1 MLDLFAITLLRI
13 FRFFGIISFLTI
25 VSLSIYSIIIVL
37 LNLFFDYNYYKCIET
52 FIFFIYNLFTLSDL
66 NNNSLIIIVKKLV
79 TAIASIV
86 FIFGLVLVYVQIID
100 KPIKYKL
107 KYIIRALMFRKV
119 RENEEEK

>member
-13 FRFFGIISFLTI
+13 FRFFGIISFLAI

-86 FIFGLVLVYVQIID
+86 FIFGFILVYVQIID